1 MAGATIG
8 TAYIQILP
16 SAQGIKGNLQS
27 LFGGDAEKA
36 GYGIGGRLGSGILGG
51 LKGIG
56 IAAGAAITAGAGVA
70 TAIGKQALSAYK
82 DYEQLAGGAE
92 LLWGSAYETVAKNA
106 SQAYKTVQR
115 SQNDYLN
122 AVNGFAVGLKK
133 SLGGDEQAAAEL
145 ANNIIKAQADVV
157 AATGKDAET
166 VQNAFSGLMRNN
178 LTMLDN
184 LGLGPELATK
194 KGFKAMMKE
203 VNAWNKEQGKSTK
216 YQMGNL
222 ADMEAALVDYI
233 EMQGLAGYAQMEAA
247 NTIEGSLASTK
258 SAWNDLLAGLA
269 DSDADLDSL
278 ITNMIDS
285 AMNLADLIMP
295 RISTIME
302 GFTTLLGQALPEI
315 VPVITQFITDNSDTL
330 ADAGIQIFTA
340 ILTGFVSAIPSI
352 LDALPQ
358 IWESLKLAFQENA
371 PQLETAAWQ
380 AFLTV
385 GRGINSA
392 LAGAGEYIKTHFGE
406 WVAYAGYL
414 AQDFGAT
421 VSSSFSALAHEV
433 GGWIN
438 DYIITPAKDA
448 VKGLVSVGTEVVNSI
463 RQGISNA
470 WNGLVSWFKNLF
482 NSLFGNLKGSITITG
497 KGSGEAG
504 RFATGLD
511 YVPYDEFP
519 AILHKGEAV
528 LTASEANLW
537 RNGMSGGMTI
547 NQYIQSVPQTPVQ
560 LAAATEAQFEL
571 ARWAL

>member
-27 LFGGDAEKA
+27 LFGGDAEQA
-36 GYGIGGRLGSGILGG
+36 GYSIGGRLGNGILGG

-56 IAAGAAITAGAGVA
+56 TAIGAMVAAGAGAAIAV
-70 TAIGKQALSAYK
+70 GKQALSTYK
-82 DYEQLAGGAE
+82 DYEQLSGGAE
-92 LLWGSAYETVAKNA
+92 LLWGNAYASVAKNA
-106 SQAYKTVQR
+106 SEAYKTVQM
-115 SQNDYLN
+115 SQNDYLRQ
-122 AVNGFAVGLKK
+122 VNGFATGLKNA
-133 SLGGDEQAAAEL
+133 LGGNEKAAADL
-145 ANNIIKAQADVV
+145 ANRIVQAQADVV
-157 AATGKDAET
+157 AATGATQES
-166 VQNAFSGLMRNN
+166 VQNAFNGIMRGNF
-178 LTMLDN
+178 TMVDN
-184 LGLGPELATK
+184 LQLGITPTK
-194 KGFKAMMKE
+194 KGYQDMIKQ
-203 VNAWNKEQGKSTK
+203 VNAWNKAQGKSTK

-233 EMQGLAGYAQMEAA
+233 EMQGLSGYAQQEAA
-247 NTIEGSLASTK
+247 NTIEGALASTK
-258 SAWNDLLAGLA
+258 SAWSNLLAGLA
-269 DSDADLDSL
+269 DDNADLDSL

-315 VPVITQFITDNSDTL
+315 VPVITQFITDNSGTL

-358 IWESLKLAFQENA
+358 IWESLKLAFEENA

-392 LAGAGEYIKTHFGE
+392 LDGAGQYIQAHFGE
-406 WVAYAGYL
+406 WVAYAGFL

-421 VSSSFSALAHEV
+421 VSSSFSALATEV

-463 RQGISNA
+463 KEGISNA
-470 WNGLVSWFKNLF
+470 WSGLTTWFKNLF
-482 NSLFGNLKGSITITG
+482 NSLFGNLNANITVTG
-497 KGSGEAG
+497 KKAGDGAGEY
-504 RFATGLD
+504 ATGLD

>member
-115 SQNDYLN
+115 SQNDYLRQ
-122 AVNGFAVGLKK
+122 VNGFATGLKNA
-133 SLGGDEQAAAEL
+133 LGGDSEAAADL
-145 ANNIIKAQADVV
+145 ANRIVQAQADVV
-157 AATGKDAET
+157 AATGATQEA
-166 VQNAFSGLMRNN
+166 VQNAFNGIMRNN
-178 LTMLDN
+178 FTMVDN
-184 LGLGPELATK
+184 LQLGINPTK
-194 KGFKAMMKE
+194 KGYQDMIKQ
-203 VNAWNKEQGKSTK
+203 VNAWNKAQGKSTK

-269 DSDADLDSL
+269 DSNADLDSL

-371 PQLETAAWQ
+371 PALGEAAWQ

-406 WVAYAGYL
+406 WVSYAGFL
-414 AQDFGAT
+414 AQDFGQT

-463 RQGISNA
+463 KQGISNA

-482 NSLFGNLKGSITITG
+482 NSLFGNLKANITVTG
-497 KGSGEAG
+497 KRGSSGAGEY
-504 RFATGLD
+504 ATGLD